1 MIKLSKNMTL
11 EKLDKQRESFLPN
24 AGNFLAFFIIFE
36 WGRIF
41 VIAIDKQENKCNAK
55 LRPNCFF
62 VNVSVVATGFC

>member
-11 EKLDKQRESFLPN
+11 EKLGKQREWFLPN

-41 VIAIDKQENKCNAK
+41 VIAIDK
-55 LRPNCFF
+55 
-62 VNVSVVATGFC
+62 

>member
-41 VIAIDKQENKCNAK
+41 VIAIDK
-55 LRPNCFF
+55 
-62 VNVSVVATGFC
+62 